1 MEWGGP
7 FRLRKQ
13 QTKTMEMEVYHQAQ
27 ELGREGQARAVAV
40 VSSSMLLDRDV
51 LGVDYTIQRKMFTAQ
66 EVKL

>member
-1 MEWGGP
+1 
-7 FRLRKQ
+7 
-13 QTKTMEMEVYHQAQ
+13 MEMEVYHQAQ